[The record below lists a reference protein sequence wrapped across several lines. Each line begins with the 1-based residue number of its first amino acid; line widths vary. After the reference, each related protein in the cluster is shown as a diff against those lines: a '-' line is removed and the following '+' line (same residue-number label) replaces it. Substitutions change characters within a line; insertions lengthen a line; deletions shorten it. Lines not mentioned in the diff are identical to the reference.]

1 MVWIFNWLRPSR
13 DPEDGFRTG
22 CRNIS
27 HKQQSFSGLQ
37 SPRWSFSTNVQ
48 HRNVINIYKPPI
60 NFCGLSLDKTDHVI
74 QNWTVVIRGYQRP
87 IWYPASI
94 WFFVYRRKTKTCAN
108 LWAELL
114 IIRSWSW
121 KTRETVL
128 QKPGMEKLKSGWAM
142 WYQRTQK
149 IHKICRN
156 DLSVLTLRINRRV
169 IK

>member
-1 MVWIFNWLRPSR
+1 MTSSQVVETSVTNNSPSQDSNHPDDLFQPMCNTAMLLIF
-13 DPEDGFRTG
+13 
-22 CRNIS
+22 
-27 HKQQSFSGLQ
+27 
-37 SPRWSFSTNVQ
+37 
-48 HRNVINIYKPPI
+48 YKPPI

-74 QNWTVVIRGYQRP
+74 QNWTVVIRGYQRLL
-87 IWYPASI
+87 WYPASI
-94 WFFVYRRKTKTCAN
+94 WFFVYRRKTKTWAN

-114 IIRSWSW
+114 IIISWSW

-142 WYQRTQK
+142 WYQRTWK